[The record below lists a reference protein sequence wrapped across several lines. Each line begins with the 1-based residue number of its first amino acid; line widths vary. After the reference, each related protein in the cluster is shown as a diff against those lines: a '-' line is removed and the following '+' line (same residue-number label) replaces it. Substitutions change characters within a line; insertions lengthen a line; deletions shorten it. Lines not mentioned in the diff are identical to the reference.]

1 MTSAI
6 QIKLLAAI
14 LAVLIVIAGVVVHA
28 NRRANVQ
35 IKPDAALEQQTNK
48 KMAPSKKPYV
58 MP

>member
-14 LAVLIVIAGVVVHA
+14 LAVLIVIAGVIAHA
-28 NRRANVQ
+28 SRRKHEL
-35 IKPDAALEQQTNK
+35 IKPDAALERQTNK
-48 KMAPSKKPYV
+48 KMAPSTKPYV

>member
-14 LAVLIVIAGVVVHA
+14 LAVLIVIAGVIAHA
-28 NRRANVQ
+28 SRPARTP
-35 IKPDAALEQQTNK
+35 IRPDAALEQQTEK
-48 KMAPSKKPYV
+48 KMAPSTKPYV